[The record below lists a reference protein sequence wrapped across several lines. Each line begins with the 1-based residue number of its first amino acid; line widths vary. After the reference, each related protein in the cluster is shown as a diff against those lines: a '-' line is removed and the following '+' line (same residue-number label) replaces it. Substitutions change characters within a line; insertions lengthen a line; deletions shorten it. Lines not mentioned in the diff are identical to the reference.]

1 MEAGHGHGLGAARK
15 ADAID
20 DLGDG
25 ADRRVLGLVLRDQ
38 HHALVVADV
47 GGKGDVHAREDD
59 CVLERYEQKLAHSD
73 PFSVVDTESV
83 PTASLARQCRYRTA
97 SHRSAS

>member
-1 MEAGHGHGLGAARK
+1 METGDGHGLGAARQ

-38 HHALVVADV
+38 HDALVVTDV

-59 CVLERYEQKLAHSD
+59 CVLERYEQKLAHS
-73 PFSVVDTESV
+73 ESFL
-83 PTASLARQCRYRTA
+83 SSSYRKCTD
-97 SHRSAS
+97 R